1 MPQPPRFS
9 RPRRSSGLPSFTD
22 SVAGAESGSADAPG
36 TKSASGGP
44 RSVRGHRGAVVAAIA
59 VLAAVATACSSPG
72 SSDGGGSGNGGGD
85 GGDGGES
92 VKVALITSTSGPLA
106 SYGEQ
111 YLQGFEA
118 GLDYATEGTG
128 EVDGISIELLRSD
141 DAGEPDTA
149 VSHARQ
155 RIGEGVK
162 VIAGT
167 ASSGIAVQLAP
178 LAEQNDVLFLSG
190 PAATDA
196 VTGVNSHTFRT
207 GRQTYQDVVTA
218 KEILGGDAEGQKVV
232 VLAQDNAFGQANVA
246 AVEGVLGEQ
255 GMTVASV
262 LAPPSATDLTP
273 SAAQVKAAEPDM
285 VFVAWAGD
293 TAQSMWTTLDQQGV
307 LDSATVVTGLDSR
320 ASYPVFGE
328 AREKITLLAHY
339 VPDGTDTPEAQ
350 AMDAYFTEKGWQ
362 SDLFTPDGFNAAQ
375 MVVEAV
381 RAGGADQD
389 TAAMIEALE
398 GFTFSGVKGENTV
411 RPSDHALLQPMF
423 EAAFDSAD
431 GDQPSVVRELEPA
444 LTAPAEAG

>member
-1 MPQPPRFS
+1 MPLPRARRAAARS
-9 RPRRSSGLPSFTD
+9 AGRPQSTPRPARR
-22 SVAGAESGSADAPG
+22 
-36 TKSASGGP
+36 
-44 RSVRGHRGAVVAAIA
+44 RGARTALAAAVA

-72 SSDGGGSGNGGGD
+72 GDDGGD
-85 GGDGGES
+85 GGDGGEGDGAT

-118 GLDYATEGTG
+118 GLDHATGGTG
-128 EVDGISIELLRSD
+128 AVDGITIEVERSD
-141 DAGEPDTA
+141 DGGEPDTA

-155 RIGEGVK
+155 HIGDGVK
-162 VIAGT
+162 IIAGT

-178 LAEQNDVLFLSG
+178 LAEQNDVLYLSG

-196 VTGVNSHTFRT
+196 VTGVNDHTFRT

-218 KEILGGDAEGQKVV
+218 KEILGGDAEGKKVV
-232 VLAQDNAFGQANVA
+232 VLAQDSAFGQANVA
-246 AVEGVLGEQ
+246 AVEGVLGAQ
-255 GMTVASV
+255 GMEVSSV

-307 LDSATVVTGLDSR
+307 LDAATVVTGLDSR
-320 ASYPVFGE
+320 ASYPVFGQ

-339 VPDGTDTPEAQ
+339 VPGATDTPEAQ
-350 AMDAYFTEKGWQ
+350 AMEEYFAEKGWQ

-381 RAGGADQD
+381 RAGGAEAD

-411 RPSDHALLQPMF
+411 RASDHALLQPMF
-423 EAAFDSAD
+423 EAAFE
-431 GDQPSVVRELEPA
+431 GDVPGVVRVIEPA
-444 LTAPAEAG
+444 VTAPAEGG